1 MAITPWVPQAAV
13 HHRVTWPASSR
24 RASSLHSRCSSRTR
38 SSWSR
43 SGARWC
49 AAGHPVPAM
58 RSSKS
63 DAHLCGDPIDLWPP
77 GVLAFSPSGCPR
89 KRLDLHVKTDSSA
102 VSLHPHFH
110 VCIRAGPTPSWKRVS
125 QTATH
130 QHPFLQHLGK
140 LRGGGHRDP
149 RGIAWVFGS
158 QAPPRLVKET

>member
-1 MAITPWVPQAAV
+1 MCVSSATDGFSEATVPLGVLSVLPHWALV
-13 HHRVTWPASSR
+13 WSWL
-24 RASSLHSRCSSRTR
+24 SL
-38 SSWSR
+38 SWLLFT
-43 SGARWC
+43 
-49 AAGHPVPAM
+49 
-58 RSSKS
+58 
-63 DAHLCGDPIDLWPP
+63 AHLCGDPIDLWPP